1 LQVETTI
8 GFPRHSTWL
17 GLRIWSVL
25 CWQLDDPARCPP
37 SGLGRGCTLAGTG
50 GAGRATSTCC
60 PLTTQGGRD
69 RTATDMSTPQK
80 IHQTITIPKRRTRPH
95 APRVASGYGAI
106 SPSRHTSPTRLSPTQ
121 QKLSLVA
128 VDQSHA
134 TDMWD
139 SAAGPTRQGRR
150 RFLETAR
157 ATDRARLLLLLPRQ
171 ARHDSQWPST
181 LTRSRA

>member
-80 IHQTITIPKRRTRPH
+80 IHQTIKIPKRRTRPH
-95 APRVASGYGAI
+95 APRVATVPSRLRATHPPLASHRPSRNYRS
-106 SPSRHTSPTRLSPTQ
+106 SPSTKAMPPTCGTVLQVPLGR
-121 QKLSLVA
+121 
-128 VDQSHA
+128 D
-134 TDMWD
+134 
-139 SAAGPTRQGRR
+139 AGGSWRQRER
-150 RFLETAR
+150 PTAR
-157 ATDRARLLLLLPRQ
+157 ASSSSFLARHGTTPSGQVHSPARARER
-171 ARHDSQWPST
+171 
-181 LTRSRA
+181 